1 MTIKAGVKLSE
12 QSPCGAAGV
21 VRRNIGHNSLKR
33 IVTSGD
39 SVLEG
44 FFVSKTMLP
53 CLQNILYEREK
64 DAMKTCYMCGCN
76 LTSDNETKEHVFIQ
90 AIGGRLSSKTL
101 LCQQCNSNFGSTID
115 NVLADELN
123 FISNMLNIKRDRGK
137 PPAFNVEDTKTGEV
151 LSCEPGGKLQYIK
164 PTIEQEENQYHIRV
178 NDLKQAKEVIRGLK
192 RHHPEIDEKTILE
205 SMKTRMEYLDH
216 PVSFEIKF
224 GEEDSFRSICKTAIN
239 FYLYSNGCIQTIEH
253 LLPYIKREVD
263 RDDIVFW
270 ANLKSDPIERAV
282 CDICHNIIVIGDHD
296 KGILFSYIEFFGVY
310 RTIVVL
316 NNQYKGNDFKASYFF
331 DVILRQEIKRA
342 WKLELSKNELE
353 EMAKLSL
360 PVEAM
365 IHQIYTLMEKI
376 QKKQS
381 NDHVHD
387 LLEKALD
394 NSLRKYPEGTLIT
407 EEMCEELTN
416 ETMTQVV
423 PWLLHIFNNQKKN
436 NE

>member
-1 MTIKAGVKLSE
+1 
-12 QSPCGAAGV
+12 
-21 VRRNIGHNSLKR
+21 
-33 IVTSGD
+33 
-39 SVLEG
+39 
-44 FFVSKTMLP
+44 
-53 CLQNILYEREK
+53 
-64 DAMKTCYMCGCN
+64 MKTCYMCGCN